1 MHPSEALQEPQTPTS
16 STVTSLS
23 SSTDTNTTADAPVRL
38 SRRGLQDLKKEQEG
52 VGLNADG
59 LPRFPSRKDFSGL
72 PIQILERVIDED
84 VKNCVIMMHDNS
96 KAEPPLYK
104 LALRLQKVLP
114 ESVFLLL
121 GTLQASSSDKK
132 GRDLTDLLEADDS
145 GDDRGFPRQTRTILL
160 DVIKYSLIAKSRF
173 SPRNIIILG
182 HRQGGKDALAAV
194 ALWGNIEFGGVI
206 SIGGTMSALKP
217 PNPII
222 KAKTPALII
231 SGELGGIKESDLR
244 QIREHFTYVESD
256 IRRTSSNDDI
266 PEAED
271 IGILLEFFAHRLRG
285 EEWTKQAVISLGKPL
300 HDVFD
305 TALTSK

>member
-1 MHPSEALQEPQTPTS
+1 MHPSEAQQEPQTPTS
-16 STVTSLS
+16 SPATTSS
-23 SSTDTNTTADAPVRL
+23 SSTDTNTTAAAPVRP
-38 SRRGLQDLKKEQEG
+38 SGRVIQDLKKEQEG
-52 VGLNADG
+52 VSLNADG
-59 LPRFPSRKDFSGL
+59 LPGFPSRKDFPGL
-72 PIQILERVIDED
+72 PMKILERVIDED

-114 ESVFLLL
+114 ESVFILL
-121 GTLQASSSDKK
+121 GNLQASSSDKK
-132 GRDLTDLLEADDS
+132 GTNLTDLREADDS
-145 GDDRGFPRQTRTILL
+145 GDDRYFSRQSRTILL
-160 DVIKYSLIAKSRF
+160 DVIKYNLIAKFRF

-182 HRQGGKDALAAV
+182 HRQGGTDALAAV
-194 ALWGNIEFGGVI
+194 TLWEKIEFGGVI
-206 SIGGTMSALKP
+206 SIGGTMPILKQ

-244 QIREHFTYVESD
+244 QIEEHFTYVESN
-256 IRRTSSNDDI
+256 IRRASNDDI

-285 EEWTKQAVISLGKPL
+285 EEWTKQAVISFGKLL
-300 HDVFD
+300 HDVSD
-305 TALTSK
+305 TALTSM